1 MKHFKN
7 SIFVACIIVCMM
19 ILQSILI
26 SSQNTPEFILNLG
39 KSLFY
44 FEKLIGAAI
53 LAFAIV
59 TDLKNYILSRY

>member
-7 SIFVACIIVCMM
+7 SIFVACIIVCMI

-59 TDLKNYILSRY
+59 IDLKNYILSKY